1 MLTMATSH
9 RSRGHTLIEL
19 IISMVVLG
27 VVGAAIVRLIVV
39 ESRLFQ
45 AQDASNE
52 ARKVARA
59 AVNLLT
65 SELRMVEVSA
75 GVTAAS
81 ATSITFRVP
90 YAIGIV
96 CASGTISTMPVDSLM
111 YAQATFSGYAWR
123 DTLGAYNYAT
133 SGASAGAGSAGDCTS
148 ASITTLTGGKVV
160 SLSPALPSG
169 AKVGN
174 PVFLF
179 QTITYSFGA
188 SGLLPGR
195 RGLFRQVGGGVGG
208 AAEEIAAPFDSA
220 TTRFR
225 FFVLN
230 ADAAQDA
237 VPANLA
243 DIRGIELALTG
254 ASRLTPRGRTTPK
267 TVATTTAVFF
277 QNRLN

>member
-1 MLTMATSH
+1 MATSH

-19 IISMVVLG
+19 IIAMVVMA
-27 VVGAAIVRLIVV
+27 VVGGAVVRLIVV

-45 AQDASNE
+45 SQDASQE

-59 AVNLLT
+59 AVNLLN
-65 SELRMVEVSA
+65 SELRMVEVSG

-81 ATSITFRVP
+81 ATSITVRVP

-111 YAQATFSGYAWR
+111 FAQATFSGYAWR
-123 DTLGAYNYAT
+123 DTLGAYTYVT

-148 ASITTLTGGKVV
+148 ASITTLTGGQVV
-160 SLSPALPSG
+160 SLSPALPTG
-169 AKVGN
+169 AIVGN

-179 QTITYSFGA
+179 QTITYSLAA
-188 SGLLPGR
+188 STLLPGR
-195 RGLFRQVGGGVGG
+195 LGLYRAVAGGVGVSS

-220 TTRFR
+220 TTRFN

-230 ADAAQDA
+230 ADTAQSA
-237 VPANLA
+237 VPGNLA

-254 ASRLTPRGRTTPK
+254 ASRQTPRGRSTPK
-267 TVATTTAVFF
+267 TVATTNAVFF